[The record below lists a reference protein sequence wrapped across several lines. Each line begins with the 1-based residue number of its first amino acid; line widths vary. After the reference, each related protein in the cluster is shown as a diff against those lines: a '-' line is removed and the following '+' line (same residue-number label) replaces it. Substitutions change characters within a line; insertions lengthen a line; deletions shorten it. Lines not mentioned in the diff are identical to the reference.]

1 MAQHKSAK
9 KRIVRNEKR
18 RVINHARISRIRTFV
33 KKVENAIAAGNKE
46 LAAEAFKMAQPELHR
61 GVTRG
66 VLLKNTVARK
76 LSSPKRPLPS
86 RHQSTLASVHV
97 ASRTA
102 PREIPRTLAKA
113 TPKAP
118 QGCWLLLPQCLRPPG
133 TVG

>member
-33 KKVENAIAAGNKE
+33 KRVENAIAAGNKE
-46 LAAEAFKMAQPELHR
+46 LAMEAFKLAQPELHR

-76 LSSPKRPLPS
+76 LSRLSKGIKAL
-86 RHQSTLASVHV
+86 SV
-97 ASRTA
+97 
-102 PREIPRTLAKA
+102 
-113 TPKAP
+113 
-118 QGCWLLLPQCLRPPG
+118 
-133 TVG
+133 

>member
-18 RVINHARISRIRTFV
+18 RVINHARMSRIRTFV

-46 LAAEAFKMAQPELHR
+46 LATEAFKLAQPELHR

-76 LSSPKRPLPS
+76 LSRLSKG
-86 RHQSTLASVHV
+86 
-97 ASRTA
+97 
-102 PREIPRTLAKA
+102 IKA
-113 TPKAP
+113 LSA
-118 QGCWLLLPQCLRPPG
+118 
-133 TVG
+133 

>member
-46 LAAEAFKMAQPELHR
+46 LAAEAFKLAQPELHR

-66 VLLKNTVARK
+66 VFLKNTVARK
-76 LSSPKRPLPS
+76 LSRLSKG
-86 RHQSTLASVHV
+86 
-97 ASRTA
+97 
-102 PREIPRTLAKA
+102 IKA
-113 TPKAP
+113 LSA
-118 QGCWLLLPQCLRPPG
+118 
-133 TVG
+133 